1 MNISLR
7 DEDEEDREPNSSNV
21 HFFGSLESITNETNV
36 TKTFLDTVIPSFR
49 NRSLTQ
55 LSPAVKKMS
64 SIASG
69 ERIC

>member
-1 MNISLR
+1 MNISIR
-7 DEDEEDREPNSSNV
+7 DEDEKDRESNSSQI
-21 HFFGSLESITNETNV
+21 HFFGSFESITNETNV
-36 TKTFLDTVIPSFR
+36 TKTFLDTVIPSFG

-55 LSPAVKKMS
+55 LSPTVKKMS